1 MLDFSWSEI
10 LLIAVVTLMVVRP
23 KDLPQVLKYV
33 AQFARK
39 ARMMAREFQSGVEEM
54 VREAELH
61 EVKAQIESTVSA
73 DLAQELDHSIDPGG
87 TIAQSLDLQAETA
100 ASVEAP
106 ALPAPPPAEPAPPPA
121 EPAPPS
127 AEPAPPSVEP
137 APPSV
142 EVEAARAGEAAP
154 VKPALE
160 SEPQGVPAPAPAPQP
175 SAAPLVEP

>member
-39 ARMMAREFQSGVEEM
+39 ARAMAREFQSGVEDM

-61 EVKAQIESTVSA
+61 EVKSQIESAVST

-106 ALPAPPPAEPAPPPA
+106 ALPAPPSADPTT
-121 EPAPPS
+121 PS
-127 AEPAPPSVEP
+127 A
-137 APPSV
+137 
-142 EVEAARAGEAAP
+142 EVEAAGAGEAAALN
-154 VKPALE
+154 PALGG
-160 SEPQGVPAPAPAPQP
+160 EPQEAPAPAPAPQP
-175 SAAPLVEP
+175 NAAPLVEP

>member
-39 ARMMAREFQSGVEEM
+39 ARAMAREFQSGVEEM

-61 EVKAQIESTVSA
+61 EVKSQIESAVST

-106 ALPAPPPAEPAPPPA
+106 ALPAALP
-121 EPAPPS
+121 
-127 AEPAPPSVEP
+127 
-137 APPSV
+137 
-142 EVEAARAGEAAP
+142 VEAEAANVGEAA
-154 VKPALE
+154 VVEPALE
-160 SEPQGVPAPAPAPQP
+160 SEPPAIPAPAPAPQP

>member
-39 ARMMAREFQSGVEEM
+39 ARAMAREFQSGVEEM

-61 EVKAQIESTVSA
+61 EVKAQIESAVST

-87 TIAQSLDLQAETA
+87 SIAKSLDLQAESA

-106 ALPAPPPAEPAPPPA
+106 ALPAPPPAE
-121 EPAPPS
+121 
-127 AEPAPPSVEP
+127 
-137 APPSV
+137 V
-142 EVEAARAGEAAP
+142 EVASAGEAAP
-154 VKPALE
+154 VKPAVE
-160 SEPQGVPAPAPAPQP
+160 GETQGVPAPAPAPQR